1 MKVSRILF
9 LFAAMVTIGMVLVT
23 LRAETQQA
31 GYTVGRLQAEQRDLK
46 RQCLELQME
55 IARLR
60 NPLRLEDQVEQMAL
74 GLEPPDVGD
83 AADMADDAVEMSG
96 F

>member
-9 LFAAMVTIGMVLVT
+9 LFAVLLTLGMILVA

-31 GYTVGRLQAEQRDLK
+31 GYVVGQLQGRQRDLK
-46 RQCLELQME
+46 RKCLELELE

-60 NPLRLEDQVEQMAL
+60 DPVRLENQVEQMAL
-74 GLEPPDVGD
+74 DLDPPDVGD
-83 AADMADDAVEMSG
+83 AAEVAD